1 MNIKKYIGD
10 KAFYKSI
17 LIIALPIM
25 FQNLI
30 TNFVNLLDNLMVG
43 ALGTEE
49 VSAVAIVNQLV
60 FIYNLTIFGAIS
72 GAGIFTAQYFGKNNH
87 DGIRYTIRFKTIV
100 CVIITLLAYLIFC
113 LFSDK
118 LIGAYLSDGSYK
130 CDLDKALNLAKQYL
144 VIIMVGFVP
153 YAVTQI
159 YAGTLKESGET
170 FVPMVAGFCA
180 VAVNTLINWLLIF
193 GIGFFPSLGVRGAAI
208 GTTVSRFAE
217 CTVVMIYVYRT
228 RSTHGYFKGALNTL
242 HIPKAELKLF
252 TAKGIPLLC
261 NECIWSVGMS
271 LLTLAYSTY
280 GLAIVA
286 GQSISSTVLN
296 LFNITFR
303 SLGIAVGIIAG
314 RRLGAG
320 EFDEAVDEVRK
331 LNAFSVVVSIV
342 VGLITFALADAVP
355 LLYNVS
361 PEAKRQ
367 ASFFIK
373 ASALFMPFLSYEN
386 SAYFTLRSGGKV
398 LITALFDGCFVFFI
412 CVPVAFVFSSF
423 APIAFTYIAV
433 QFMDVIKATV
443 GFILLKKKI
452 WVCRIVD

>member
-1 MNIKKYIGD
+1 MNMKKYIGD
-10 KAFYKSI
+10 KAFYKAI
-17 LIIALPIM
+17 LVIALPIM
-25 FQNLI
+25 LQNLI

-60 FIYNLTIFGAIS
+60 FIYNLTVFGAIS
-72 GAGIFTAQYFGKNNH
+72 GAGIFTAQFFGKNNH
-87 DGIRYTIRFKTIV
+87 DGIRHTIRFKAAA
-100 CVIITLLAYLIFC
+100 CVVITLLSYLVLCF
-113 LFSDK
+113 FGEK

-130 CDLDKALNLAKQYL
+130 CDLDKALDLAKKYL
-144 VIIMVGFVP
+144 AVIMIGFVP
-153 YAVTQI
+153 YSVTQI
-159 YAGTLKESGET
+159 YAGTLKEAGET

-193 GIGFFPSLGVRGAAI
+193 GIGIFPELGVTGAAV

-217 CTVVMIYVYRT
+217 CAVVMIYVYKT
-228 RSTHGYFKGALNTL
+228 RGRHEYFKGALKSL
-242 HIPKAELKLF
+242 YIPTKELKTF
-252 TAKGIPLLC
+252 IAKGIPLLC

-271 LLTLAYSTY
+271 LLTLAYSKY

-331 LNAFSVVVSIV
+331 LNAFSVMVSIA
-342 VGLITFALADAVP
+342 VGLLTFSIADAVP

-361 PEAKRQ
+361 PEAKQ
-367 ASFFIK
+367 WASFFIK

-386 SAYFTLRSGGKV
+386 SSYFTLRSGGKV
-398 LITALFDGCFVFFI
+398 LITALFDGCFVFFV
-412 CVPVAFVFSSF
+412 CVPVAFAFRAF
-423 APIAFTYIAV
+423 APIAVTYIAV
-433 QFMDVIKATV
+433 QCMDVIKATV

-452 WVCRIVD
+452 WVCRLVD